1 MERNIIVFKE
11 IIISFL
17 QRNLQNNRD
26 LYLPISLLLRLHPNS
41 KFAGRII

>member
-11 IIISFL
+11 IISFL

-26 LYLPISLLLRLHPNS
+26 LYLPISLLLHLHPNS